1 MNIEEL
7 IQKCDDLEK
16 RVSQIEARHRK
27 EDEGWEKIRQD
38 INKFKGAE
46 AFPASPLD
54 RP

>member
-7 IQKCDDLEK
+7 IRKCDDLEK

-27 EDEGWEKIRQD
+27 EDEGWEEIHQD
-38 INKFKGAE
+38 MKRFKGAG
-46 AFPASPLD
+46 AFLTSPLD